1 MAVGTQVHI
10 EIIGG
15 PAHTLKFSRFM
26 TPVEQQRV
34 LQSLCHFGRTLQLWL
49 EESKDLISPEFQK
62 EQAI

>member
-1 MAVGTQVHI
+1 
-10 EIIGG
+10 
-15 PAHTLKFSRFM
+15 M